1 MTFYLLCFL
10 ATFLGTTFSS
20 VVLVQKNIKITK
32 FHVNSKIQMR
42 YAITEVEAEV
52 KNDHYEKRE
61 IFFDMDIPKD
71 AFVSNFSMIIQNQ
84 TYVAKVE
91 TKQKAKKIY
100 RESKN
105 NAGLL
110 ESKVEFEETH
120 HVSGKQATT
129 NTSYPF
135 LQLPVF

>member
-1 MTFYLLCFL
+1 MKILTSLNLLSELYIFQL
-10 ATFLGTTFSS
+10 ADSRQIFKSTFLGGK
-20 VVLVQKNIKITK
+20 L
-32 FHVNSKIQMR
+32 
-42 YAITEVEAEV
+42 
-52 KNDHYEKRE
+52 
-61 IFFDMDIPKD
+61 IPKD

-120 HVSGKQATT
+120 HVS
-129 NTSYPF
+129 
-135 LQLPVF
+135 V

>member
-1 MTFYLLCFL
+1 
-10 ATFLGTTFSS
+10 
-20 VVLVQKNIKITK
+20 
-32 FHVNSKIQMR
+32 
-42 YAITEVEAEV
+42 
-52 KNDHYEKRE
+52 
-61 IFFDMDIPKD
+61 
-71 AFVSNFSMIIQNQ
+71 MIIQNQ

-120 HVSGKQATT
+120 HVSVGNKPLLILPTLFEKSGK
-129 NTSYPF
+129 
-135 LQLPVF
+135 